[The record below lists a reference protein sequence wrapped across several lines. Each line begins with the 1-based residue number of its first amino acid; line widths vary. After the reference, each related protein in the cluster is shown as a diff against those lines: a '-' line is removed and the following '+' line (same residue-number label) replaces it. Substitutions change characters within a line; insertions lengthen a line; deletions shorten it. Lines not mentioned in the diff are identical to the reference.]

1 MDEMSRVVPHTFLV
15 LAVVVMTTPLLGFT
29 QPSVTTV
36 TGIQDFSR
44 KDKWT
49 GM

>member
-1 MDEMSRVVPHTFLV
+1 MDEMAKVVPHTFLV
-15 LAVVVMTTPLLGFT
+15 LALVVIMTTSLLRFT
-29 QPSVTTV
+29 QPSV